1 MLARNKKRSNRR
13 PDTLMQDRQPPDRKT
28 SCDTPPD
35 HTLRSFR
42 SSGTEI
48 QFHWSQRQSSRKCQL
63 LRKLEGFWPWRL
75 HGGRTFAPLGETHKS
90 HCMNARTV
98 IVAGRQPTSRSRAGS
113 YAPRNRHRTI
123 NHSLCL
129 FFSTIVLILF
139 SGQAVHV
146 RGDYVAHP
154 KSLTLT
160 DGDIMCGGMAAQS
173 HGNTPV
179 ALHFPNASRHFN
191 LSQRCVCF

>member
-48 QFHWSQRQSSRKCQL
+48 QFHWSQRQSSRKCLL

-98 IVAGRQPTSRSRAGS
+98 IVAGRQPTSRSGAGS
-113 YAPRNRHRTI
+113 CAPRNRHRKI
-123 NHSLCL
+123 NHSLSIFLDFRSYIVFWPSGACPRGL
-129 FFSTIVLILF
+129 RGSSEVTYPDRRRHNVRRHGCAVSWEHTGGTTFSECKPAF
-139 SGQAVHV
+139 
-146 RGDYVAHP
+146 
-154 KSLTLT
+154 
-160 DGDIMCGGMAAQS
+160 QS
-173 HGNTPV
+173 FAT
-179 ALHFPNASRHFN
+179 
-191 LSQRCVCF
+191 